1 MMTLIIKVSVSLCV
15 TVCVLVC
22 TCDVHVYLSVCL
34 RVRVSLLCARVMKV
48 HFVTEPDMRLPTKKE
63 RQDRSRGVR
72 LTNLEKCLV
81 CKMFITTGMT
91 FTKLADLWGCTQS
104 TIASAVHYWDDRWRQ
119 ASQKYS
125 RLLVFPE
132 YLKECQ
138 PAGWSRRYK
147 RPISHMTDG
156 SVVAS
161 DTPRK
166 CSPLGRLMFNSKV

>member
-1 MMTLIIKVSVSLCV
+1 M
-15 TVCVLVC
+15 C
-22 TCDVHVYLSVCL
+22 TYAYPSALSVPCKL
-34 RVRVSLLCARVMKV
+34 MCARVYAMKV
-48 HFVTEPDMRLPTKKE
+48 HFVTEPDMRLPTKAE

-81 CKMFITTGMT
+81 CKMFITTGLT
-91 FTKLADLWGCTQS
+91 FTKLADLWGCTKS
-104 TIASAVHYWDDRWRQ
+104 TIASAVHYWEGRWRE
-119 ASQKYS
+119 ASQKYA

-132 YLKECQ
+132 YLNECQ
-138 PAGWSRRYK
+138 PAGWSGRYK

-161 DTPRK
+161 NTPRK